1 MSQTDQDA
9 QLTASEWRKAAAC
22 YFAWMVG
29 VEAAIGAPIGY
40 LAVDLPGP
48 WQLPTLLGMMV
59 LAVVIP
65 ERFEPRFVRR
75 QGERFFGFEYWK
87 PTDR

>member
-9 QLTASEWRKAAAC
+9 QLTASEWRKASAC

-48 WQLPTLLGMMV
+48 WLGMMV

-65 ERFEPRFVRR
+65 ERFEPQFVRR
-75 QGERFFGFEYWK
+75 QGERLFGFEYWK
-87 PTDR
+87 PIDR